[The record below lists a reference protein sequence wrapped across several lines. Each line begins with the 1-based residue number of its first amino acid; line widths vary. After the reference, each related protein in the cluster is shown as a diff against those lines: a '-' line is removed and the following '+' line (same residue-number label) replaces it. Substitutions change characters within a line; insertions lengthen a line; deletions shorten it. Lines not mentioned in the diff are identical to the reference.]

1 MIQKVTNLCL
11 PGNAVEGLQLS
22 LSVFFNSVLLQQLQ
36 INKFSYTQMAAFQD
50 DFWCHICLLCLY
62 PASHAQTPPVSGFKP
77 WELKFRNR
85 SRQVVT
91 SFSTELQELIGH
103 HYTDCMHPPVI
114 SAGVAKTI
122 TKKPC
127 HGIF

>member
-36 INKFSYTQMAAFQD
+36 INKFSYTQMAASQD
-50 DFWCHICLLCLY
+50 DSRSHTCLLCLY
-62 PASHAQTPPVSGFKP
+62 PASHAQTPPVSGFKS
-77 WELKFRNR
+77 WELKFRSR

-122 TKKPC
+122 TKKTC